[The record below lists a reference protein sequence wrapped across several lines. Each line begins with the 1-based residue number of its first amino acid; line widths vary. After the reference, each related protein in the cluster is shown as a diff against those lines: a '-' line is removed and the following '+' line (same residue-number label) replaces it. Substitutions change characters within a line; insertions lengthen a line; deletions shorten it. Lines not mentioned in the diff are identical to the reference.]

1 VIASASWRCHVP
13 ATGFLS
19 AYGGTNAETD
29 FNAEEIFTEPATV
42 ARLTRALALIRTKLE
57 FVIAV
62 YVRIDPR
69 MAAVF
74 HELGVQ

>member
-1 VIASASWRCHVP
+1 M
-13 ATGFLS
+13 
-19 AYGGTNAETD
+19 
-29 FNAEEIFTEPATV
+29 
-42 ARLTRALALIRTKLE
+42 ARLARAHALIRRKLE